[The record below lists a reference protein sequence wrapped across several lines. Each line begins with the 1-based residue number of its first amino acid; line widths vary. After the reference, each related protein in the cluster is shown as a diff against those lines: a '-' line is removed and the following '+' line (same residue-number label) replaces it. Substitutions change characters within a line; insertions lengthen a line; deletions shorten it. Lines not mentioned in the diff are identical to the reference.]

1 MSNAIS
7 VTKIISIIILSAS
20 IIIAANSAEVFA
32 EAEKYSVRVYV
43 TTTVALESSKRG
55 SGQGSGFIVHIDRA
69 EGYAYVVTCEHVIGD
84 GICNAQISFKDGE
97 RIEAEPIY
105 IDPVYDFGMIRF
117 RLDEPGVPADIKI
130 AKLGNSERLK
140 IGDRVGTFGHPVGI
154 EFSGTDGIVSST
166 TNTPPTGTGKFIQT
180 DAPINPGNSGGPL
193 ILMDNGSVIGI
204 NAATS
209 GQGIGWS
216 LAINQ
221 VKSLVKLVVAG
232 ELPYTGH
239 VGWMGFDVTE
249 ITPARAMESFKTE
262 LPEYVH
268 KSVLVNTV
276 APNNVGDKAGVMPGD
291 IVYAING
298 KIPADEADY
307 MVMMKDLADRICT
320 LTVSRFGEK
329 IDFHLLAADRSADR
343 PKEYIS
349 IAGMIVQPMSRF
361 LQYWYD
367 MDSSA
372 VYVADVEEESAAA
385 SWEAYPGPV
394 RAVGVRGVFHEITSF
409 ESFWEAVND
418 LEPGEPLE
426 IFYGMERIRSIVKV
440 VYYDESEAP
449 ERHTV
454 P

>member
-1 MSNAIS
+1 MFNSFLKVCFMFLPAL
-7 VTKIISIIILSAS
+7 SILT
-20 IIIAANSAEVFA
+20 AANSAEVFA

-43 TTTVALESSKRG
+43 TTTVALESSQRG
-55 SGQGSGFIVHIDRA
+55 SGQGSGFIVQIDKND
-69 EGYAYVVTCEHVIGD
+69 GYAYVATCEHVIGD

-117 RLDEPGVPADIKI
+117 RLDEPGVPSDIKV
-130 AKLGNSERLK
+130 AKLGNSDNLK
-140 IGDRVGTFGHPVGI
+140 IGDRVGTFGHPSGI
-154 EFSGTDGIVSST
+154 EFSGTEGIVSST
-166 TNTPPTGTGKFIQT
+166 TNSPPQGTGKFIQT

-193 ILMDNGSVIGI
+193 ILMKKGAIIGI

-221 VKSLVKLVVAG
+221 VKPLIDKVISG
-232 ELPYTGH
+232 DLPYTGH
-239 VGWMGFDVTE
+239 VGWMGFDINE
-249 ITPARAMESFKTE
+249 ITPARATESFLTNF
-262 LPEYVH
+262 PEDVR
-268 KSVLVNTV
+268 KAILITTV
-276 APNNVGDKAGVMPGD
+276 APGNVADTAGVKPGD
-291 IVYAING
+291 VVYAING
-298 KIPADEADY
+298 TIPVDEADY
-307 MVMMKDLADRICT
+307 MVMMKDLADKVCT

-329 IDFHLLAADRSADR
+329 KNFDLKAADRAADR

-349 IAGMIVQPMSRF
+349 VAGMVVQPMSRS

-385 SWEAYPGPV
+385 SWGAYPGPV
-394 RAVGVRGVFHEITSF
+394 RAVAVGGTYYRITSF
-409 ESFWEAVND
+409 DGFWQAVKD
-418 LEPGEPLE
+418 LKPGDPIEM
-426 IFYGMERIRSIVKV
+426 FYGMERIRSIVKV
-440 VYYDESEAP
+440 VYYDELEVP
-449 ERHTV
+449 ERHDVTV